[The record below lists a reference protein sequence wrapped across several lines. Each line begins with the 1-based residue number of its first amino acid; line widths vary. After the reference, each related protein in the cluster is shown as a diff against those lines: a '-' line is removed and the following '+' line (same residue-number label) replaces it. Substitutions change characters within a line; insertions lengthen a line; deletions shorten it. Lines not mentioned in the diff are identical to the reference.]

1 MTEYLDKPPFVAPS
15 EPTGPCDW
23 LESCWL
29 PSTDWRRDPE
39 TKGFVPV
46 CAQHSLEAREQALL
60 AERDAAEESR
70 RFYMAERDRLLAR
83 VAELERV
90 AEASAIA
97 IQDRDDRIQ
106 ELRVRGAELEGALR
120 QIAGLDPEDSSEG
133 RNEWGEAEMFEKA
146 QEIAREEL
154 AREDI

>member
-1 MTEYLDKPPFVAPS
+1 MTADLASLMAD
-15 EPTGPCDW
+15 EPERLNSDINH
-23 LESCWL
+23 
-29 PSTDWRRDPE
+29 WRRIRNALRAELRPHLAE
-39 TKGFVPV
+39 
-46 CAQHSLEAREQALL
+46 LEAREQA
-60 AERDAAEESR
+60 
-70 RFYMAERDRLLAR
+70 LLAR